1 VRRTLPALI
10 ALLLVPLAPACDGG
24 GGRSGVDPC
33 DTPQA
38 PLLGCEP
45 PAARTELPTVEDAC
59 RRLVGCGFLPVN
71 DPNDSGYHYG
81 DYLACL
87 NFFASDEFSPDRL
100 AFTLRCIEVST
111 CLDLR
116 AGFDSPCFLFGD
128 PEP

>member
-1 VRRTLPALI
+1 MTSGSSTSPRTSRARSPSSTPTGGRCPCRPSARTARSDLLRRRTSLGYSAGVRRTLPALI

-59 RRLVGCGFLPVN
+59 RRLVGCGF
-71 DPNDSGYHYG
+71 
-81 DYLACL
+81 
-87 NFFASDEFSPDRL
+87 
-100 AFTLRCIEVST
+100 
-111 CLDLR
+111 
-116 AGFDSPCFLFGD
+116 
-128 PEP
+128 